1 MTYINSRPR
10 PLGLYIM
17 SHVHQTQ
24 QFLLNNTHSGGV
36 SINDVLSHAMCDD
49 APFGGVGQSGLG
61 HYHGHEG
68 FKAMSKAKTAL
79 KRGKF
84 YPRKWTAP
92 PYSKSIIKPALNWLL
107 RT

>member
-1 MTYINSRPR
+1 
-10 PLGLYIM
+10 M

-24 QFLLNNTHSGGV
+24 LFLLNNKHS
-36 SINDVLSHAMCDD
+36 
-49 APFGGVGQSGLG
+49 GGVGQSGLG

-68 FKAMSKAKTAL
+68 FKAMSKAKTVL

-84 YPRKWTAP
+84 YPGKWTAP